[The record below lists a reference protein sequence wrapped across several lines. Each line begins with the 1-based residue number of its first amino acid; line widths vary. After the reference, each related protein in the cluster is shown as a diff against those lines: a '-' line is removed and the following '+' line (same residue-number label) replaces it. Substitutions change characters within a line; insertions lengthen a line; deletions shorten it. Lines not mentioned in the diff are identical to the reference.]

1 MINRNM
7 FILIIMVIV
16 AIGFNRYQHSDLRIE
31 RLLTSNKWHMN
42 LNYYVSPE
50 NVIDEDIRLGS
61 ISHVLIN
68 CDIKYLTN
76 RTYVR
81 NSYIEMTNAI
91 DNSVIKM
98 NMGERGNWKANDGYV
113 FTEPKDMVNIS
124 PNEHY
129 DISKQQVQLIEKLL
143 LIDAKQTRR
152 VDRVNKNT
160 ILLTAL
166 DNSSRVLFAN

>member
-1 MINRNM
+1 MINRNVLI
-7 FILIIMVIV
+7 FIVMILA
-16 AIGFNRYQHSDLRIE
+16 AIGFNRYQHSDMRIE
-31 RLLTSNKWHMN
+31 RLLTSNKWHMD

-61 ISHVLIN
+61 ISHVLIKS
-68 CDIKYLTN
+68 DIKYLTN
-76 RTYVR
+76 RTYIR
-81 NSYIEMTNAI
+81 NSYIEMTNVI
-91 DNSVIKM
+91 DNSIIKM
-98 NMGERGNWKANDGYV
+98 NMGERGNWKAKDGYV
-113 FTEPKDMVNIS
+113 FTEPKEVADIS

-129 DISKQQVQLIEKLL
+129 DISKQQIQLIEKLL